1 MFCLDLSHFLGCVDW
16 HILIVQNQIVSELQA
31 DAHNLVSQFLKY
43 ISVKISINYLS
54 LWHKLFAT
62 FWKPNLSRAWI
73 SGQDGRICTQ
83 NLVIP
88 LKRSVRVEDFH
99 PIKLL
104 VFQKFLLLWNE
115 TPRFWKFANLHVVQD
130 DFLVAQEIS
139 YCWLEVIVNQ
149 KIQNLVAEYD
159 VFCRFSVK

>member
-31 DAHNLVSQFLKY
+31 DAPNLVSQFLKY

-83 NLVIP
+83 NLEI
-88 LKRSVRVEDFH
+88 LSKRITWEVDLC
-99 PIKLL
+99 PA
-104 VFQKFLLLWNE
+104 FQEFLLLWNK
-115 TPRFWKFANLHVVQD
+115 TFNFWKIT
-130 DFLVAQEIS
+130 DFCVMLDS
-139 YCWLEVIVNQ
+139 FIV
-149 KIQNLVAEYD
+149 
-159 VFCRFSVK
+159 RSVNGDFFLPIRGDSFPILLGNECSSIRKFRT